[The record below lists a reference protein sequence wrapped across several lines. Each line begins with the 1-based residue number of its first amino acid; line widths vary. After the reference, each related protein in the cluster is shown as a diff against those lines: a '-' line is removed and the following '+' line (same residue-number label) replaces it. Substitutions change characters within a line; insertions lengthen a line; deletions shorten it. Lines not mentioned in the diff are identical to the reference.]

1 MSSISHFEEKNKPID
16 SNTPHRVS
24 VAEVLIRISNETQ
37 RMSLNSAK
45 LEDEI
50 ERILSNSSTAV
61 STNLQGIDILCQE
74 LAGLSHFLKALV
86 DTLDEH
92 GGCLPKK
99 AALVLKMEQQAN
111 RLCNNLDRSADENSR
126 DTVLWTSIEDSESLR
141 S

>member
-1 MSSISHFEEKNKPID
+1 MSSISHFEEKNRPID

-37 RMSLNSAK
+37 RMSLTSAK

-50 ERILSNSSTAV
+50 GKILSNASAV
-61 STNLQGIDILCQE
+61 ETTSLQAIDILHQE
-74 LAGLSHFLKALV
+74 LAGLSHFLNALV

-92 GGCLPKK
+92 GGCLPKE
-99 AALVLKMEQQAN
+99 AALVLRMEQQAN

-126 DTVLWTSIEDSESLR
+126 DTVLWTSVEDSESLR
-141 S
+141 P